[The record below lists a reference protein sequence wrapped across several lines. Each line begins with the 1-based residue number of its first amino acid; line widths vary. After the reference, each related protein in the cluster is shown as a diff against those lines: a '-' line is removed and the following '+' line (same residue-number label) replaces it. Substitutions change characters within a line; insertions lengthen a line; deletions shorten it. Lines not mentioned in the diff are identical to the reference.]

1 MMVGN
6 AFGRFT
12 AFGKI
17 GTGGMGSVYAA
28 FDHDLCDIVAIK
40 TLISDYN
47 DDEMAINR
55 LKREA
60 SLYSQI
66 SHPNIVSYIESGT
79 EGDTHYI
86 TLEYVRGKSLADII
100 DYHRDEVLTF
110 DRIIN
115 IVADVARGLE
125 RVHELGI
132 LHRDIKPSNI
142 ILTQDDTVKLL
153 DFGIALAED
162 GMELTATGMVVGTF
176 VYSSPE
182 QNQGRILDERSD
194 LYSLGCVFFEMLT
207 GQRALPCNSMT
218 EVARFQALPNLASP
232 SNFNPK
238 VPPAVD
244 AIVAKLL
251 KPRARD
257 RFDSASDLIEALETL
272 RETPYKNESGEILYG
287 SELSNL
293 WEQAKR
299 AFQNGDY
306 DKSLEIATAYVGQK
320 PMDAKPHFLLGKIYA
335 LKTLPFNAT
344 ESFGLAIERAK
355 GNLDYTLDFAL
366 ALFRLEM
373 YHQCVQTCDK
383 ALEQDSDNVLF
394 KGLHMLASYQ
404 ERQDRAV
411 ETDSAGGPSVPAG
424 ELPVISGG
432 ASMSAVHEKPP
443 QIAGSPPRVVHEWSA
458 QNDGNLSQSSGDSEG
473 YGDNDDGRLPPG
485 SFIGGTF
492 GKVIDPE
499 VDEGPDYTGISRRA
513 KNLSSILPGLGYLY
527 VGEIVTGVLH
537 ILLTF
542 IFLLIL
548 IGSVVVIDHS
558 GTIPLN
564 VNLHSLSPEILK
576 FSATY
581 KIEPFVNHN
590 RAIIFPVLAILSALF
605 YILLWKASRIG
616 VYKLSI
622 KRALKC
628 KIIHCREDGTIKIS
642 AGSLKGVEPGMRFI
656 ILKGMKKRE
665 ISTSDPR
672 GGAEHQAFIPIGT
685 ATVTKVRNNT
695 SVATVE
701 LTNGI
706 STVPHEGDKLIPG

>member
-28 FDHDLCDIVAIK
+28 FDHELSDIVAIK
-40 TLISDYN
+40 TLITDYN
-47 DDEMAINR
+47 DDEMAISR

-60 SLYSQI
+60 ALYSQI
-66 SHPNIVSYIESGT
+66 SHPNIVSYIESG
-79 EGDTHYI
+79 EEKDTHYI

-100 DYHRDEVLTF
+100 DYHREEVLNF

-125 RVHELGI
+125 KVHNLGI

-238 VPPAVD
+238 VPAEVD

-257 RFDSASDLIEALETL
+257 RYDSATELIEALDEL
-272 RETPYKNESGEILYG
+272 RSKPHKNENGEILFG

-299 AFQNGDY
+299 AFQDGDY
-306 DKSLEIATAYVGQK
+306 DKSLEIATAYAGQK
-320 PMDAKPHFLLGKIYA
+320 PLDAKSHFLLGKIYA
-335 LKTLPFNAT
+335 IKTLPFNAT

-366 ALFRLEM
+366 ALFKLEM

-383 ALEQDSDNVLF
+383 ALEQDEDNVLF

-404 ERQDRAV
+404 ERQDREADAPQGD
-411 ETDSAGGPSVPAG
+411 EPSSPAG
-424 ELPVISGG
+424 QLPVISGG
-432 ASMSAVHEKPP
+432 ASIASAPEFSSPSEK
-443 QIAGSPPRVVHEWSA
+443 APPRVVHDWSA
-458 QNDGNLSQSSGDSEG
+458 ENGTDNMDQAQSTSDDAVDSQSASG
-473 YGDNDDGRLPPG
+473 G
-485 SFIGGTF
+485 SLKANSLDMHI
-492 GKVIDPE
+492 
-499 VDEGPDYTGISRRA
+499 DEGPDYPAMSRRA
-513 KNLSSILPGLGYLY
+513 KNFSSILPGLGYLY
-527 VGEIVTGVLH
+527 LGEIVTGVLH
-537 ILLTF
+537 ILLAV
-542 IFLLIL
+542 IALMVL
-548 IGSVVVIDHS
+548 IGSVVLIDHV

-564 VNLHSLSPEILK
+564 VNLHSFSPEILK

-581 KIEPFVNHN
+581 RIEPIINKH
-590 RAIIFPVLAILSALF
+590 RAVIFPALAVLSALF
-605 YILLWKASRIG
+605 YILLWNRSRSS
-616 VYKLSI
+616 VYRMSI

-642 AGSLKGVEPGMRFI
+642 AGSLKGVEKGTKFI

-665 ISTSDPR
+665 ISAGTTR
-672 GGAEHQAFIPIGT
+672 GGSEHRAFIPIGT
-685 ATVTKVRNNT
+685 ATAEKVRNNT

-701 LTNGI
+701 LTSGI
-706 STVPHEGDKLIPG
+706 STVPTEGDKLVPK